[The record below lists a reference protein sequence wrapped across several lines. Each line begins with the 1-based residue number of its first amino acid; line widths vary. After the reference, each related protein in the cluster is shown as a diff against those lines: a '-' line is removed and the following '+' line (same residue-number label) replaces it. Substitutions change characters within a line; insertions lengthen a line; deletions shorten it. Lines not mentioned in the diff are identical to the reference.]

1 MHRSRNAKIVA
12 TLGPASST
20 PATILAGLPFGHPG
34 NTNLFHIARLG
45 EQGVGGH

>member
-12 TLGPASST
+12 TLEPASSS
-20 PATILAGLPFGHPG
+20 PAAISAGLPSGHPG
-34 NTNLFHIARLG
+34 NTNLFHIARPG